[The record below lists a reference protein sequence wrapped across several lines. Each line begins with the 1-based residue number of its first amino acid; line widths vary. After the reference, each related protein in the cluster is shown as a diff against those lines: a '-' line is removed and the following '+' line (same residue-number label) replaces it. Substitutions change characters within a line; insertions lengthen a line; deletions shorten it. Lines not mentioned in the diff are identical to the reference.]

1 MMSTVEKPQK
11 DNIKEGWKM
20 HQRLNFSSQQSEYE
34 ILLLISTPLKMYL
47 SDILHS
53 LFEKF
58 LVFLSLLE
66 YFPSHCGTAHVG
78 KLFTANTPT
87 H

>member
-11 DNIKEGWKM
+11 DNIREGWKM
-20 HQRLNFSSQQSEYE
+20 HQRLNFSSQQSEYG
-34 ILLLISTPLKMYL
+34 ILLLISAPLKMYL

-53 LFEKF
+53 LYKKF

-66 YFPSHCGTAHVG
+66 YFPKSLWDSTCG
-78 KLFTANTPT
+78 KIIY
-87 H
+87 

>member
-78 KLFTANTPT
+78 KLFTKL
-87 H
+87 